1 VDTSQQKG
9 RQQEICHC
17 FKNLH
22 QRVATPVEPSVYF
35 MLLDSI
41 NIEDIKEQIRL
52 LEYGDKVIW
61 YVDEESSTKV
71 YIAFQIILKTSYA
84 RHFERVTTGSS
95 HQSTTSSTES
105 GPHVVT
111 RTKAS
116 FMIALD
122 LVGLQVSKTLGF
134 EKSNKHYN
142 NLFNQQDPES

>member
-1 VDTSQQKG
+1 
-9 RQQEICHC
+9 
-17 FKNLH
+17 
-22 QRVATPVEPSVYF
+22 
-35 MLLDSI
+35 M
-41 NIEDIKEQIRL
+41 

-61 YVDEESSTKV
+61 YVAEETSKKV

-111 RTKAS
+111 RRKAS

-122 LVGLQVSKTLGF
+122 LVGPQVSKTRGF
-134 EKSNKHYN
+134 EKSISTELSISTEAQ
-142 NLFNQQDPES
+142 NLQNFLRNASKAHCHDQPQGQLWAQL